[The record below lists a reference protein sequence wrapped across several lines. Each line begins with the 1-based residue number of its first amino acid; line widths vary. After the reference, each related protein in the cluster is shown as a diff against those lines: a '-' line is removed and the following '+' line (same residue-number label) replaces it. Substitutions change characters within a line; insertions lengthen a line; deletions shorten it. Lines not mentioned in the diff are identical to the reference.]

1 MLSSAAWIPAALA
14 VVLAVLAAGCSA
26 TAAFLQQGSLT
37 RVPAEQGTTAAGAPG
52 RVGLRSRRR
61 LAGQPRWLGGWGLI
75 GTGALLHVSSL
86 LLAPIAVVQP
96 IGILA
101 VPVGVIWRPTQS
113 VPACPAHGR
122 RHRVGDGGDRHLRR
136 PRQRRRDS
144 DRHPDD
150 LERCAH
156 RPGGGRRHRRGT
168 GDHRATSLEAGPLSR
183 LRGDQRS
190 QLRVRL
196 RAHPR
201 DLPHLGCGR

>member
-26 TAAFLQQGSLT
+26 MVAFLQQGSLT
-37 RVPAEQGTTAAGAPG
+37 RVPTEQGATGAGAPG

-101 VPVGVIWRPTQS
+101 VPVGVILAAHAVRARLPCTRSPAWCWRWRG
-113 VPACPAHGR
+113 PASSSSSPA
-122 RHRVGDGGDRHLRR
+122 
-136 PRQRRRDS
+136 P
-144 DRHPDD
+144 
-150 LERCAH
+150 A
-156 RPGGGRRHRRGT
+156 
-168 GDHRATSLEAGPLSR
+168 
-183 LRGDQRS
+183 
-190 QLRVRL
+190 
-196 RAHPR
+196 
-201 DLPHLGCGR
+201 